1 MNIVWISQGVH
12 MAWRGDD
19 IVVLNIAADAY
30 TCIVGGA
37 QILHPISGAPDEVGV
52 HPDFQSELLSA
63 GLISVQR
70 PQTRRRHA
78 PAPTSVSPVAP
89 APIGAA
95 FRAARLA
102 FSAGRQ
108 FEQSALEMLI
118 RPEAVQFGKAKA
130 NGPTPAALTSAF
142 LTALPW
148 LPSPGKCLKRSYAL
162 RRQLARAGTPV
173 DWVFGV
179 RTWPFLAH
187 CWLQIDDVLLADD
200 LDRVLGYSPILTV

>member
-1 MNIVWISQGVH
+1 MDNVWISHGIH

-19 IVVLNIAADAY
+19 IVVLDIAADAY

-37 QILHPISGAPDEVGV
+37 QILRPISGAPDEVGV

-78 PAPTSVSPVAP
+78 RGPTSSAPVGPAPF
-89 APIGAA
+89 GAA
-95 FRAARLA
+95 LRAARLA

-108 FEQSALEMLI
+108 FEQSSLEVLI
-118 RPEAVQFGKAKA
+118 RPEAVQFGKA
-130 NGPTPAALTSAF
+130 NRLSPVALTSAF

-162 RRQLARAGTPV
+162 RRQLAQAGAPV